1 MAGSAQS
8 RHAMPDVAGSITVM
22 VVGKPGIGKSTLVN
36 GLLGQN
42 VAEVGR
48 KGKIYTKGVTTAVK
62 DYKLEHNGSTARVY
76 DTPGLLDPT
85 LKEETMSKIETAY
98 SEVDLLLLCIRM
110 ADDRFIKGDENNT
123 VIDLLEKSLGENIWK
138 KTLVVLVF
146 ANEKVSGLKTG
157 ARDFCVK
164 TDFLEC
170 LKCWEEVLRS
180 RIPEIRG
187 VVPTGHISQGKIL
200 KSDKY
205 HWLSN
210 FWETCFMSLANDSKR
225 AALLQFNRR
234 RFTDNVNVS
243 IRGTLEE
250 RQITITDHLKEAFA
264 LLGQKFKK

>member
-8 RHAMPDVAGSITVM
+8 RPAMPEVDVAGSITVM

-48 KGKIYTKGVTTAVK
+48 KRKIYTEGVTTAVK
-62 DYKLEHNGSTARVY
+62 DYKLEHNRITARVY

-85 LKEETMSKIETAY
+85 LQEETMSKIEAAY
-98 SEVDLLLLCIRM
+98 SEVDLLLLCIRITN
-110 ADDRFIKGDENNT
+110 DRFIEGDENNT
-123 VIDLLEKSLGENIWK
+123 IIDLLEKSGEKIWR

-146 ANEKVSGLKTG
+146 ANEMVSGLKVGVTDLC
-157 ARDFCVK
+157 AK

-170 LKCWEEVLRS
+170 LKSWEEVLRS

-210 FWETCFMSLANDSKR
+210 FWGTCFMSLADDSKR
-225 AALLQFNRR
+225 AALLQLNRR
-234 RFTDNVNVS
+234 RFTNNVNVS

-250 RQITITDHLKEAFA
+250 RQITITDQLKEAFTN
-264 LLGQKFKK
+264 LT